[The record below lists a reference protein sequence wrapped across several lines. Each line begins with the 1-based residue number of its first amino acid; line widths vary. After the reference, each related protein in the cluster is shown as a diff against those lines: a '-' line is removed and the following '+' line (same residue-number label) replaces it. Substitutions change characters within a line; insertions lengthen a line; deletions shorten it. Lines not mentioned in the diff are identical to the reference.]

1 MCLLG
6 FNAGWFLS
14 FGTLAGLVVAGEFAA
29 AGNSAAAKIVFGLL
43 FPIGLVLIVLAGS
56 ELLSVENK
64 QHNQPDVSQQP
75 GVPSA

>member
-29 AGNSAAAKIVFGLL
+29 GAGGNAGIAKLLFGLL

-56 ELLSVENK
+56 ELL
-64 QHNQPDVSQQP
+64 
-75 GVPSA
+75 

>member
-29 AGNSAAAKIVFGLL
+29 GGNAGAAKLLFGLL

-56 ELLSVENK
+56 ELL
-64 QHNQPDVSQQP
+64 
-75 GVPSA
+75 